1 MKEKYGVCGGIMIVI
16 KNVMGIFEWYKKID
30 KLGKRCRGM
39 KFCEEIVRVLKL
51 KR

>member
-39 KFCEEIVRVLKL
+39 NFSHHILTLLKL
-51 KR
+51 KT